1 MQLPLQITF
10 RDVPPSDSVAA
21 YVRKHVAK
29 LEKFFDR
36 ITSCRVVIEAPTRAH
51 HRHGAAFRILIDI
64 AVPGDVLIVGRKPE
78 DEASQLDIYAAIDSS
93 FDDMKRRLD
102 EWARIRRGG
111 VKFHARPSVP

>member
-10 RDVPPSDSVAA
+10 RDLSPSDSVAD

-36 ITSCRVVIEAPTRAH
+36 ITSCRVVLEAPARAH
-51 HRHGAAFRILIDI
+51 HRQGTAFRVLIDI

-78 DEASQLDIYAAIDSS
+78 DESAQLDLYGAIDSS

-102 EWARIRRGG
+102 EWARIRRGE